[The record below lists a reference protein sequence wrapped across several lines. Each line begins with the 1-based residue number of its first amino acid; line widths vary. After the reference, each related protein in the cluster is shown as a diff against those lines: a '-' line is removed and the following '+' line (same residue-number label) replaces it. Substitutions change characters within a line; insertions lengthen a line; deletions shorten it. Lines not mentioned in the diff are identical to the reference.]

1 MRASIRLASFF
12 ALRLPALEARTAM
25 NLTGYRAEIKVNAS
39 ALPRF
44 PAPTMLTDKRR
55 SEGDFWDTAGRIAD
69 VSAGRDAVRLPY
81 IGSMPTKKRSTQ
93 PKPARPTGKKRL
105 EVLSS
110 KVVYK
115 GKVFQ
120 VTSDKVREPNGVTA
134 TRDVI
139 RHSGSVV
146 ILPVDETGDEPRV
159 LLERQYRYAAQ
170 QYLWELPAGRI
181 DPGESALAGAKR
193 ELIEETGYRAKQWKK
208 ALVFYAS
215 PGFLDETMTI
225 FLARDLTLG
234 EPQPEADESIEC
246 HLVPLSQAIDMIMIG
261 EIHDGKAIAGVL
273 WLAES
278 LRRGDL

>member
-1 MRASIRLASFF
+1 MRC
-12 ALRLPALEARTAM
+12 
-25 NLTGYRAEIKVNAS
+25 V
-39 ALPRF
+39 
-44 PAPTMLTDKRR
+44 
-55 SEGDFWDTAGRIAD
+55 W
-69 VSAGRDAVRLPY
+69 LPY
-81 IGSMPTKKRSTQ
+81 IVSMPTKKRSPQ
-93 PKPARPTGKKRL
+93 HKSAKQAAKKRL

-120 VTSDKVREPNGVTA
+120 VTSDRVKEPNGVTA

-193 ELIEETGYRAKQWKK
+193 ELIEETGYRAKQ
-208 ALVFYAS
+208 L
-215 PGFLDETMTI
+215 E
-225 FLARDLTLG
+225 
-234 EPQPEADESIEC
+234 ESAVLLC
-246 HLVPLSQAIDMIMIG
+246 QSWLS
-261 EIHDGKAIAGVL
+261 
-273 WLAES
+273 
-278 LRRGDL
+278 R